1 MTASWI
7 NPNAPRRAPLRS
19 PGFRRR
25 LALRLAG
32 DLLMASLDLFAVSAF
47 VGGLLAV
54 LEALS
59 H

>member
-19 PGFRRR
+19 PEFRRR

-32 DLLMASLDLFAVSAF
+32 DLLMGSLELFAIASF